1 MKRLSEATS
10 DISEY
15 VVDIA
20 KKEGLADGLTA
31 LDGGVALH
39 LACHARAQNMGAKA
53 AEMMRLLP
61 DADLAV
67 IARCSG
73 HGGSWGVMQGNFE
86 TAIKVGR
93 PVARQT
99 ANRGQKYLA
108 PRYETARGGK
118 K

>member
-1 MKRLSEATS
+1 MRIS
-10 DISEY
+10 DWSSD
-15 VVDIA
+15 VCSSDL
-20 KKEGLADGLTA
+20 GLAKGLTA

-67 IARCSG
+67 IERCSG
-73 HGGSWGVMQGNFE
+73 HGGSWGVMQENFE

-99 ANRGQKYLA
+99 ANS
-108 PRYETARGGK
+108 GK
-118 K
+118 DRKSTRLNSSH